1 MDLRRRAHRL
11 FRADTVTCLQARISC
26 EATVVFFLWTFVFL
40 FLSDVAT
47 GTLLDLA
54 DGANAAQTHSG
65 TMRTE
70 SDPVT
75 VHNHTAENNNTVWV
89 RHTAGRLLNLRG
101 ASSMGSGKTIAAKS
115 WWRTHVFGFVH
126 WRMFV
131 IFSCRNW
138 RTAWMKLSQGE
149 QSCLR
154 SSTLQLALIGG
165 LLLWQQTGSVYR
177 RAAADA
183 HLKYRL
189 LLPSY

>member
-1 MDLRRRAHRL
+1 M
-11 FRADTVTCLQARISC
+11 CLQARISC

-101 ASSMGSGKTIAAKS
+101 ASSMGSGETINCSKILMMNACFWICSLKDVCDFLLQELEDGLDEA
-115 WWRTHVFGFVH
+115 
-126 WRMFV
+126 
-131 IFSCRNW
+131 FSRW
-138 RTAWMKLSQGE
+138 AELLEEFHTAVGAHRRPPALSADTRQA
-149 QSCLR
+149 QF
-154 SSTLQLALIGG
+154 TDVLQL
-165 LLLWQQTGSVYR
+165 T
-177 RAAADA
+177 
-183 HLKYRL
+183 
-189 LLPSY
+189 PT